1 MEVHFPKEFS
11 SLEREI
17 NRALGEITTK
27 FKESEELPLIAS
39 IRKPAPHQQN
49 KRVLSVQR
57 LMVNNR
63 KRLVVEDQGQL
74 YYVDLTPVNLI
85 VDPNSEG
92 DTVAT
97 ASYVTATAS
106 ASLPND
112 RVLTQTS
119 NQVIVTD
126 NGAGST
132 IVLSLPQDYHTAA
145 TPQLARLGLGNAAD
159 GTASLKTAGAAI
171 IGGDLDHDGGNVG
184 FYNIT
189 PVARPS
195 AITQTYNTADRTLGA
210 YTADDES
217 SAYTGIDNA
226 QAGTVYAQVADLNA
240 LRTAY
245 ETLRAFVEDGIQLL
259 NSVVDD
265 LQANGLEQ

>member
-1 MEVHFPKEFS
+1 MEVHFPKEFAG
-11 SLEREI
+11 LEREV
-17 NRALGEITTK
+17 NRALGEIITK
-27 FKESEELPLIAS
+27 FKETEELPLIAS

-106 ASLPND
+106 SSLPSE
-112 RVLTQTS
+112 RVLTQTA

-159 GTASLKTAGAAI
+159 GTASLKTAGAVI
-171 IGGDLDHDGGNVG
+171 IGGDLDHNGSNVG
-184 FYNIT
+184 FYNVT
-189 PVARPS
+189 PVARAS
-195 AITQTYNTADRTLGA
+195 ALVQTYSTADRTL
-210 YTADDES
+210 
-217 SAYTGIDNA
+217 SAYAADNEGSAYSGIDNL
-226 QAGTVYAQVADLNA
+226 QVGNVYAQLTDLNA
-240 LRTAY
+240 LRVAY
-245 ETLRAFVEDGIQLL
+245 ENLRAFTEDIAEFVNAL
-259 NSVVDD
+259 VDD
-265 LQANGLEQ
+265 MQSYGLEQ